1 MKYFA
6 GIDLSFF
13 DNEGRN
19 VHLLDYGSGD
29 GRLSV
34 FFIKKGFNVTSVD
47 IDPNSETKI
56 LSQLTDSEK
65 ERFSFILIKEYDSL
79 LNYSNKF
86 DYIIC
91 REVLEHI
98 KYYKNTV
105 ELFERLLKL
114 NGSCIISV
122 PSYITEKYFSF
133 WDSDW
138 FDKCEHV
145 NVFKKRDIIDLAHKN
160 SFELEKI
167 TTHSFRR
174 TIFWGI
180 VTPFKVK
187 HKMGKIYNKNKLVKF
202 AEFVSNVICYFGLI
216 ERFGNFILPKSRVYY
231 LRHK

>member
-1 MKYFA
+1 MKFLS
-6 GIDLSFF
+6 GIDISFIK
-13 DNEGRN
+13 N
-19 VHLLDYGSGD
+19 VDKTTRLLDYGSGD

-34 FFIKKGFNVTSVD
+34 FFLKNGFNVTSVD

-65 ERFSFILIKEYDSL
+65 KKFSFILIKEYDSL

-105 ELFERLLKL
+105 ELFERLLKS

-138 FDKCEHV
+138 FNKCEHV
-145 NVFKKRDIIDLAHKN
+145 NVFKKIDIINLAKKN

-180 VTPFKVK
+180 VAPFKVK
-187 HKMGKIYNKNKLVKF
+187 HKMGKIDNKNKLIKF
-202 AEFVSNVICYFGLI
+202 AEFVSNAICYFGPI
-216 ERFGNFILPKSRVYY
+216 ERFGNFILPKIRVYY